1 VLDQGRIVEEGTHA
15 DLLHRSG
22 VYARM
27 WHRQSGGFLG
37 SEHPDALSIAA
48 Q

>member
-1 VLDQGRIVEEGTHA
+1 
-15 DLLHRSG
+15 